1 MKQGYRL
8 INDHEPTE
16 AQLRKLMHEVAVEAK
31 QRAAISNKKLQE
43 AIAQATLT
51 VLQKKRDENK
61 K

>member
-16 AQLRKLMHEVAVEAK
+16 AQLKKLMHEVAVDAK
-31 QRAAISNKKLQE
+31 LKAAVTNKKLQE

-51 VLQKKRDENK
+51 ILQKKQDENK